1 MNVTI
6 SKIGRALG
14 VTALGL
20 GLLGSAGCDKAAEQC
35 GFKCAT
41 AGVAEGNASI
51 SGVLAI
57 DAFFGS
63 VVNFDKTSSS
73 VAAGIQAELE
83 GIRADFGIAADADL
97 EAELKAQ
104 FAANLEGGIKV
115 KAEPAR
121 CAVDAKASLE
131 AQASCQADAKCDVM
145 VDPGS
150 AMVECS
156 GGCEVEASAMA
167 SCSAEADLKCTVTAP
182 SVACEGE
189 CKGSCEIDASAG
201 VACEG
206 SCEGTCEGTC
216 SAKADANGD
225 GTVADGECGGKCDGM
240 CTGTCKAELE
250 VSGSCSGTCKGECT
264 VTNPEGGCEGGV
276 RASCEAK
283 ADAKVMCEGRCD
295 GEVTPPSAS
304 ADCEASASCEAS
316 AKADASI
323 NVQCT
328 PPSVQIDYEL
338 KASASGDVMAQAR
351 FEAGL
356 KNLKVRLPAL
366 LASLKKATL
375 VVKAGEGL
383 VASAEGA
390 VKGAA
395 KAVGEGEIDLAAGFK
410 LVECVPDQ
418 LAAVGGVIEGG
429 TSRLSAQV
437 SAAGGVTA
445 AVGL

>member
-6 SKIGRALG
+6 SRIGRTLS

-20 GLLGSAGCDKAAEQC
+20 GLLGSAGCDAAAEQC
-35 GFKCAT
+35 GFACAE
-41 AGVAEGNASI
+41 AGIAKGNASI

-57 DAFFGS
+57 DGFFGS
-63 VVNFDKTSSS
+63 VVNFDKTASS
-73 VAAGIQAELE
+73 VAAGIQAELD
-83 GIRADFGIAADADL
+83 GIRADFGIAAEANL
-97 EAELKAQ
+97 KAELEAQ

-121 CAVDAKASLE
+121 CAVDARASLE

-156 GGCEVEASAMA
+156 GGCEVEATAMV

-182 SVACEGE
+182 SVACSGE
-189 CKGSCEIDASAG
+189 CKGTCE
-201 VACEG
+201 VAAMGNATCEGNCEG
-206 SCEGTCEGTC
+206 SCSAGC
-216 SAKADANGD
+216 SAAGDANGD
-225 GTVADGECGGKCDGM
+225 GTVAMGECVGKCSGM

-250 VSGSCSGTCKGECT
+250 VAASCMGTCKGECT
-264 VTNPEGGCEGGV
+264 VTNPEAGCEGGI
-276 RASCEAK
+276 RASCDAK

-295 GEVTPPSAS
+295 GEITPPSAS
-304 ADCEASASCEAS
+304 AMCEASASCEAS

-323 NVQCT
+323 SVQCT
-328 PPSVQIDYEL
+328 PPSVQIDYQL

-356 KNLKVRLPAL
+356 KNLKVRLPSL
-366 LASLKKATL
+366 LASIKKATL
-375 VVKAGEGL
+375 VVSAGEGL

-390 VKGAA
+390 VTGAA
-395 KAVGEGEIDLAAGFK
+395 KAVASGDIDLAAGYK

-418 LAAVGGVIEGG
+418 LKAVGAVIAGG
-429 TSRLSAQV
+429 TSKLSAQV
-437 SAAGGVTA
+437 SAAGDVTG
-445 AVGL
+445 AVGI